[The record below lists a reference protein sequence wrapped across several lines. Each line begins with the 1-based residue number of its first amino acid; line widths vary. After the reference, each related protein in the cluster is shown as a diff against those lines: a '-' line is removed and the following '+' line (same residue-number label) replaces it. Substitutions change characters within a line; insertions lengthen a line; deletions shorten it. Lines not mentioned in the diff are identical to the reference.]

1 MKKPIGRPA
10 STIAKHSIV
19 IAGHATSISL
29 EDAFWSSLKAIAS
42 ERKLTTAALIAEVD
56 SGRHGAN
63 LSSAIRVFVL
73 DHYRRSAPSLL
84 SSGQQP

>member
-1 MKKPIGRPA
+1 MSKPDLPN
-10 STIAKHSIV
+10 STITKHSIA

-56 SGRHGAN
+56 SRRSGAN
-63 LSSAIRVFVL
+63 LSSALRVFVL
-73 DHYRRSAPSLL
+73 DHYRGKVLPEF
-84 SSGQQP
+84 SSGRQP